1 MVLTTKIAT
10 EQKLASGRI
19 LGTHPRTAAAGGG
32 RRGSVSNV
40 GLGKNIASNK
50 GVCSV
55 EEAGLRCQLRSLKH
69 TKSCLKK
76 KY

>member
-19 LGTHPRTAAAGGG
+19 LGTHPRTAAAGG

-40 GLGKNIASNK
+40 GQGRNIASKK
-50 GVCSV
+50 GVFSV
-55 EEAGLRCQLRSLKH
+55 GEAGLRCQLRSLKH
-69 TKSCLKK
+69 TKSCLMK